1 METEKVNEYASE
13 VPFVIRNAV
22 RPLDND
28 KSWAIL
34 AALLK
39 HDRMR
44 FGELKETFNA
54 RSSGEID
61 RYLKAL
67 IAAGLV
73 EKRAELFKDVG
84 SAEKIFYYPTALSKS
99 LVRALFQGMPANP
112 AHGTKT
118 VTATDGGEIS
128 CASSP
133 GIGFPRGM
141 RKSRVAPKD

>member
-13 VPFVIRNAV
+13 VPFEIRNAV

-34 AALLK
+34 VALLK

-73 EKRAELFKDVG
+73 EKRAERFKDIG
-84 SAEKIFYYPTALSKS
+84 SAEKLFYYPTPLSKS
-99 LVRALFQGMPANP
+99 LVKALFQGMLINP
-112 AHGTKT
+112 GPDTMAG
-118 VTATDGGEIS
+118 TATDGGDIS
-128 CASSP
+128 YDLPAGKGLP
-133 GIGFPRGM
+133 DGR
-141 RKSRVAPKD
+141 RKARAAR